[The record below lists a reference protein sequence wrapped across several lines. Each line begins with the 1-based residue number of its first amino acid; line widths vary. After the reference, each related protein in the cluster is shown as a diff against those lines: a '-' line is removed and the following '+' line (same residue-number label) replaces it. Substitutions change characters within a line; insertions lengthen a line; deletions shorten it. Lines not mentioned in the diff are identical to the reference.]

1 MSITFTSG
9 LSKPSGVLD
18 KPGSIERPA
27 FDTLYG
33 FDAPQGLLPP
43 IFNITEEAAEND
55 IITTSPPNPSGEVN
69 IRYAEDTDY
78 LYVYDGTDWYKFIN
92 D

>member
-1 MSITFTSG
+1 MSLTFTSG

-33 FDAPQGLLPP
+33 FDAPQVPAGL
-43 IFNITEEAAEND
+43 IIDDVDTEANIHS
-55 IITTSPPNPSGEVN
+55 TSPTNPTGEYT
-69 IRYAEDTDY
+69 IAFGSDTYD
-78 LYVYDGTDWYKFIN
+78 LYVWTGTVWMKFSN